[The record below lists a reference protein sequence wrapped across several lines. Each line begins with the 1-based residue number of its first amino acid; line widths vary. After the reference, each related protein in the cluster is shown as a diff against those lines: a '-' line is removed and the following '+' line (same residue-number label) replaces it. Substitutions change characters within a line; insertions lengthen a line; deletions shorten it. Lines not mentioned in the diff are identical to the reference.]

1 MPEVEFNK
9 KLEEGYIDIKFN
21 ITINAKK
28 AFEDIR
34 KDYNL

>member
-9 KLEEGYIDIKFN
+9 KLEEGYNDIKFN
-21 ITINAKK
+21 ITKNAKK